1 MASISS
7 AGIGSGLDVPA
18 LVEKLVT
25 AEGDPIRSRLDRK
38 EAKLQA
44 GLSAIG
50 TLKSALAEFQ
60 SSLKGFQK
68 MESLQS
74 MAATSDDEGV
84 VTVSASNLAQEGEY
98 EVEVETLAEAQRLI
112 SVGFDSD
119 FMPIGS
125 GSLRIQFG
133 RYDEDNNKFKPNPE
147 HELHVLKIPD
157 DRSSLR
163 DIQKII
169 NDAKIGLKA
178 SVIHDDD
185 VDRLVITSEL
195 TGADNSIRIS
205 VQDDDGD
212 NLDMLSLSMLSY
224 DPTFDDGEGSNMVE
238 AQQAVDAEL
247 DIDGLTLFSPS
258 NVITDVIDGL
268 TLTLKDTG
276 SADIEVVLNQLQVVD
291 KVKAFVEGHNKLVEA
306 VAELSGFDPETRI
319 SGPLNGDAT
328 VRGVANQV
336 RRIVGS
342 SFAHVNEKYQS
353 LAGVGITTNSTGK
366 LNLNNAKLQRA
377 IEDNIEEVM
386 NLFSKTGR
394 TTDPQ
399 VNFLDASERSASGT
413 YPINVTQKPTKGG
426 YAAIRMGRNSF
437 PLYIS
442 ESNDEFV
449 LKVDGIKTGSI
460 KLDHGNYFSGHEMAD
475 AIQEKVNQDA
485 NLVQNG
491 AKVWTSF
498 YDRRIIIISEKLGSG
513 SSIEMVS
520 ADFELQEDLGLS
532 LGMGQPGVDI
542 KGSIGTH
549 RTLGTGNVLTGQGEI
564 DGLQVEFIGGDIG
577 RRGKLVYSKGVAV
590 QLDEL
595 INNFL
600 ESQGILKMRTDGY
613 GERLTEIEQ
622 QRRRLERKLEKS
634 EERYL
639 KQFTQLDTLL
649 GRMNSTSQ
657 FLGNQLKSLPGAR
670 RPPTS

>member
-1 MASISS
+1 MASVSS

-25 AEGDPIRSRLDRK
+25 AEGDPVRSRLDRK

-50 TLKSALAEFQ
+50 TLKSSLSEFQ

-84 VTVSASNLAQEGEY
+84 LTVSASNLAEEGEY
-98 EVEVETLAEAQRLI
+98 EVEVEELAQAQRLV

-119 FMPIGS
+119 FMPLGS

-133 RYDEDNNKFKPNPE
+133 RHDEDNNKFTPNPE
-147 HELHVLKIPD
+147 HPLHVLKIED

-163 DIQKII
+163 DIQKTI

-178 SVIHDDD
+178 SIIHDDD
-185 VDRLVITSEL
+185 VDRLVLSSEL

-212 NLDMLSLSMLSY
+212 NMDMISLSMLSY
-224 DPTFDDGEGSNMVE
+224 DPTFKDGKGRNMVE
-238 AQQAVDAEL
+238 SRQAMDAEL
-247 DIDGLTLFSPS
+247 AIDGLTVFSSS
-258 NVITDVIDGL
+258 NNVSDVIDGV
-268 TLTLKDTG
+268 TLALKDTG
-276 SADIEVVLNQLQVVD
+276 SADIEITLNQLQVVD
-291 KVKAFVEGHNKLVEA
+291 KVKGFVDGHNKLIDA
-306 VAELSGFDPETRI
+306 ISQLSGFDPETRI

-328 VRGVANQV
+328 VRGVANQI

-353 LAGVGITTNSTGK
+353 LASVGITTSSTGQ
-366 LNLNNAKLQRA
+366 LNLNQSKLQRA
-377 IEDNIEEVM
+377 IDDDIEEVM

-394 TTDPQ
+394 MTDPQ
-399 VNFLDASERSASGT
+399 MNFLNASERTASGT
-413 YPINVTQKPTKGG
+413 YPVHVNDKPTKGG
-426 YAAIRMGRNSF
+426 YAAIRMDRNNF
-437 PLYIS
+437 PLYVS

-460 KLDHGNYFSGHEMAD
+460 KLDHGNYFSGHELAD
-475 AIQEKVNQDA
+475 EIQEKVNEDA
-485 NLVQNG
+485 NLVQKG
-491 AKVWTSF
+491 AKIWTSF
-498 YDRRIIIISEKLGSG
+498 YDRRLIIVSEKLGSG
-513 SSIEMVS
+513 STIEMVS
-520 ADFELQEDLGLS
+520 GDYELQEDMGLS
-532 LGMGQPGVDI
+532 LGMGQAGQDV
-542 KGSIGTH
+542 KGSIGGY
-549 RTLGTGNVLTGQGEI
+549 RTLGTGRVLTGQQDI
-564 DGLQVEFIGGDIG
+564 DGLQVEFLGGDEG
-577 RRGKLVYSKGVAV
+577 SRGKVIYSKGAAV

-595 INNFL
+595 INSFL
-600 ESQGILKMRTDGY
+600 ESQGILKTRTDGY
-613 GERLTEIEQ
+613 SERLTEIEQ

-639 KQFTQLDTLL
+639 KQFTKLDTLI
-649 GRMNSTSQ
+649 GSMNSTSQ

-670 RPPTS
+670 RSSG